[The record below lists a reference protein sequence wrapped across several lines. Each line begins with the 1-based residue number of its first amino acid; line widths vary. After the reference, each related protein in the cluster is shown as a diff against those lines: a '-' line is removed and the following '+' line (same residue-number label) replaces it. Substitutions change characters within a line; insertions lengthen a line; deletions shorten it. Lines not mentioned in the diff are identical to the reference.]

1 MVGTPLHIK
10 KFPIEELQRVHL
22 ETGWGDL
29 QVIGGE
35 YEEVTVEVYA
45 VSKNLMNFFVPRTLT
60 ADEFRAL
67 GYTIQRSEGVLKIVS
82 NRPFD
87 WISTFLDGC
96 KVSMRVFVP
105 LQTGVYLKSRIG
117 DVSVLNVRGEHFV
130 NNSLGK
136 MYFSKVSGK
145 VQSERKNWGNSILID
160 HCEGEFKLDVAGGN
174 IKVYHSSGEHTYNTD
189 GGNINIGDFN
199 GNLQVKTKGG
209 NIEVNNLLGELKA
222 TTWGG
227 NVKMYGLRGNIA
239 ATSKGGNIY
248 AEVEQLKEYYLLE
261 SSGGNVRTVFP
272 ENAAMHLQARGSRV
286 RNRAGFRVFGQN
298 SPQRIDGLVNGGG
311 AEAMLKANGGNV
323 RIESKKTFET
333 KYTAPIYNSN
343 ISHMPKQEASSEQES
358 LPLTNKIAETAAPDL
373 KIKREPVKRINE
385 RVKSRK
391 KEWSRTTRWMS
402 LSNILYA
409 LFFTIL
415 LSYGLNSV
423 TYFTSELF
431 NPTSL
436 EATQNKSVFILNLVT
451 GLAAFLNL
459 VLFLTFIE
467 GRIRL
472 QWLRYL
478 VVSVMAMFVYFIL
491 QWSILESLSGR
502 ENLEDFW
509 KLYLSTIQPAEFD
522 AKRGLATLF
531 YGAMPA
537 IVSVLFYYIYQR
549 SSNLSRKIG
558 EQEFELL
565 NLEKMKTQAQLH
577 ALEARINPHFLYNS
591 LNSIA
596 GLIHENP
603 DRAEDMTIELSKLFR
618 ATTGRTEAI
627 THHIEDEI
635 SLVKSYLELE
645 QMRFGARL
653 VYHINVEVKLNEILI
668 PRFLLQPLVENAIK
682 HGVSKIEGEGLI
694 NIDISTEGPWIL
706 IQIHDNGPAFGES
719 LSSGYGLK
727 SVREK
732 LRLIYGEHAH
742 LEIVEAPLKMLEIRI
757 EKTFEIVK

>member
-1 MVGTPLHIK
+1 MVGTPLHVK
-10 KFPIEELQRVHL
+10 KFPIDELQRVHL

-96 KVSMRVFVP
+96 KVSLRVFTP
-105 LQTGVYLKSRIG
+105 FQTDVYLRSRLG
-117 DVSVLNVRGEHFV
+117 DVSVLNVTGEHFV

-136 MYFSKVSGK
+136 MYFSKVTGK

-160 HCEGEFKLDVAGGN
+160 HCEGDFKLDVAGGN

-199 GNLQVKTKGG
+199 GKLQVKTKGG
-209 NIEVNNLLGELKA
+209 NIEVNSLQGELKA
-222 TTWGG
+222 ITWGG

-261 SSGGNVRTVFP
+261 SSGGNVRSVFP
-272 ENAAMHLQARGSRV
+272 ENAAMHLQARGSKV
-286 RNRAGFRVFGQN
+286 RNKAGFRINGQN
-298 SPQRIDGLVNGGG
+298 NYQRIDGLVNGGG
-311 AEAMLKANGGNV
+311 AEVMLKANAGNV
-323 RIESKKTFET
+323 RIESRKTFEAKFNASPYPMNT
-333 KYTAPIYNSN
+333 HHSPKEEVESNHEGKYEILKNV
-343 ISHMPKQEASSEQES
+343 
-358 LPLTNKIAETAAPDL
+358 ETPPPAD
-373 KIKREPVKRINE
+373 KIKREPIRRINE
-385 RVKSRK
+385 RATNRK
-391 KEWSRTTRWMS
+391 KEWARTTRMMS
-402 LSNILYA
+402 LSNIIYA
-409 LFFTIL
+409 LFFAIL

-423 TYFTSELF
+423 TYFTTELF

-436 EATQNKSVFILNLVT
+436 ESTHNKAVFILNLVT
-451 GLAAFLNL
+451 GLAAFINL

-472 QWLRYL
+472 HWLRY
-478 VVSVMAMFVYFIL
+478 VTVSVTAVLVYFVLQFIIL
-491 QWSILESLSGR
+491 KALIGR

-509 KLYLSTIQPAEFD
+509 KLYLRIIQPNQFEVKKDFS
-522 AKRGLATLF
+522 TFF
-531 YGAMPA
+531 YGGMPSF
-537 IVSVLFYYIYQR
+537 VSVIFYYIYQR

-558 EQEFELL
+558 EQEYQLL
-565 NLEKMKTQAQLH
+565 NLEKMKTQAQLN

-618 ATTGRTEAI
+618 ATTGRTEAV
-627 THHIEDEI
+627 THRIDEEI
-635 SLVKSYLELE
+635 SLVKSYLQLE

-653 VYHINVEVKLNEILI
+653 VYEIEVEDKLNEVLI

-682 HGVSKIEGEGLI
+682 HGISKIEDEGLI
-694 NIDISTEGPWIL
+694 TIRISTEGPWIL